1 MPTLAISNFNLVCAL
16 LGGFVI
22 LFGLVSY
29 LVRGKMYISEAL
41 PSLLFG
47 TTFKVAGLFRP
58 TLYGTT
64 TADITREFTRLVLG
78 VQLVIGGVQLPGKYL
93 WHEWRSLFMLL
104 VPVMTTMWIVSAL
117 IIYLCI
123 PKLNYLD
130 ALIIGACVTPTD
142 PVLSN
147 SIVKGRFAE
156 TSIAEPLRNLI
167 SAESGANDGFGYP
180 FLFLALYILRDN
192 GAAIARD
199 WIVETIIY
207 EIILSIVYGA
217 VIGYIAM
224 RTLHF
229 AKEKNMVDDES
240 FVIFVFALA
249 LFIVGTAGLVGTDDL
264 LACFVAGN
272 VFTCD
277 WFRVETEEDS
287 LQSAL
292 DMILNVAMFTWLGT
306 VIPWTDFNTPQIP
319 VWRFV
324 VMGLAILVF
333 RRLPIVLVLHKAI
346 PRVESFREAIFAGFF
361 GPIGV
366 GAVFYLSLLLDTLAT
381 FTQTEE
387 VAYIANVAPLVIYFL
402 VVSSV
407 IVHGISIP
415 ALVLG
420 PTMPRTL
427 SRSLTQL
434 GSVTARQFSTFSRS
448 MTIVER
454 APELRITHRNIATS
468 GDEADELDN
477 IYVVDIAGNR
487 EGRDKRAI
495 SHSIGSVS

>member
-1 MPTLAISNFNLVCAL
+1 MPTLAINNFNLVCTL

-47 TTFKVAGLFRP
+47 TVFEQAGLFRP
-58 TLYGTT
+58 TIYGTT
-64 TADITREFTRLVLG
+64 TEDITREFTRLVLG
-78 VQLVIGGVQLPGKYL
+78 VQLVLAGVQLPGKYL
-93 WHEWRSLFMLL
+93 WHEWMSLAMLL
-104 VPVMTTMWIVSAL
+104 GPVMTTMWVVSAL
-117 IIYLCI
+117 IIYLCM
-123 PKLNYLD
+123 PNLTY
-130 ALIIGACVTPTD
+130 V
-142 PVLSN
+142 SF
-147 SIVKGRFAE
+147 KGRFAE
-156 TSIAEPLRNLI
+156 KSIAEPLRNLI

-180 FLFLALYILRDN
+180 FLFLALYILRDK
-192 GAAIARD
+192 GTAIARD
-199 WIVETIIY
+199 WIVETILY
-207 EIILSIVYGA
+207 EIILSIAYGA

-224 RTLHF
+224 RTLHY

-240 FVIFVFALA
+240 FVLFVFALA

-277 WFRVETEEDS
+277 WFRAETEDDS
-287 LQSAL
+287 LQAAL
-292 DMILNVAMFTWLGT
+292 DMILNVAMFTWIGT
-306 VIPWTDFNTPQIP
+306 VVPWSDFNTPEIP

-324 VMGLAILVF
+324 IMAVAILVF
-333 RRLPIVLVLHKAI
+333 RRLPAVLVMYKAI
-346 PRVESFREAIFAGFF
+346 PRIENFREAIFAGFF

-366 GAVFYLSLLLDTLAT
+366 GAIFYLSVLLETLAT
-381 FTQTEE
+381 YTQTEQ
-387 VAYIANVAPLVIYFL
+387 VVYIAKVAPLVIYFL

-420 PTMPRTL
+420 PTVPRTL

-434 GSVTARQFSTFSRS
+434 GNVTARQFSTFSRS
-448 MTIVER
+448 VTIVER
-454 APELRITHRNIATS
+454 EPELRITHRNVVTS
-468 GDEADELDN
+468 RNEAEELDN
-477 IYVVDIAGNR
+477 IYVIDIANR
-487 EGRDKRAI
+487 EEGDKSITVGR
-495 SHSIGSVS
+495 SSGSVP